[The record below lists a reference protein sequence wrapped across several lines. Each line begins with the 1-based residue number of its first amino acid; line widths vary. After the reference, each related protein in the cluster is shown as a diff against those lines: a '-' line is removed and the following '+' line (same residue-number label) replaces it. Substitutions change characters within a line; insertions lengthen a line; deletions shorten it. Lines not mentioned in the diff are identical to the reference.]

1 MKITRYAMML
11 AAATGLLSACQKL
24 DEVKAYDPDKVV
36 APVLHALPGEIVITP
51 DNMGSTQTFT
61 WDAADFGVRTQINYS
76 IEASYND
83 GAKLVLFTGM
93 NGTSSEQTYESL
105 NNILALSVEDG
116 GLGVP
121 SGEPTDVDFY
131 ISATIGTDFE
141 KFYSAPATVRMTVTT
156 AERTYPQ
163 VWVIGDYCGWNF
175 DNAQGLFCFSGDEVT
190 YEAIVDLG
198 EKAANGFKLSGEA
211 GWNDAC
217 NWGTDGDAAAP
228 ETEAPSIT
236 LISSGG
242 SGNIMVYSKRFYRFV
257 FDRSTLTLSNK
268 LSFNSMGIIG
278 DATPGGWDTDTEMNF
293 DTQKQRFWVDVT
305 LTAGEFK
312 FRADNDWAINFGGA
326 DGRLS
331 QNGDNIKATAG
342 NYRVYATLNNSAE
355 ITYELNAGD
364 YGTGGGEEPDP
375 GPEKADWYIHGQ
387 TVATPDW
394 GPTAMESASS
404 NIVAYKAAGVEVAA
418 NSEFL
423 FKSGDESQWIG
434 ADAAF
439 AGSSPYTCTIGS
451 AFKVSADKVNAVI
464 AEAGTYDY
472 WLLPEAGRAYVMAA
486 GGSRLL
492 DLRTDAGAWSLT
504 QSDNT
509 AWCTPALTSG
519 KTSTSFAVTAIANE
533 SSKRSATLTFT
544 APGCDPVVVTVT
556 QSGDASQDFEGEQV
570 VAQPDAWDN
579 RKRAD
584 ISYQL
589 LVYSFADGNG
599 DKVGDLPGLTRR
611 LDYIDA
617 LGASAVWLSPIHP
630 AASYHGYDVLDY
642 EAVNPAFGTD
652 ADLRAFID
660 AAHARGIRVYLDYV
674 LNHTGKD
681 HPWFKSAAASEGS
694 PYRDRYI
701 FSEDPQADIAAGRID
716 QIATEGAA
724 GYDAGQWFS
733 TDTGAGAAGRFKFVL
748 DWTNADSPTVTVTET
763 TDAADADNTQGG
775 ADDKY
780 LYFGN
785 GTSKRFYARGGNSY
799 ELTLDFD
806 SDWGFLVRTST
817 TSWAAGTKYGAPDN
831 RTIIRFGEPFTLMS
845 NRSADPA
852 NVQFSLPTMYHS
864 HFWTAAFADLN
875 YGKAAE
881 AEQSRAF
888 KAVAEAADK
897 WVRMGVDGFR
907 LDAVKHIYHNAYNDE
922 NPTFLKK
929 FYDRMNETYKAAGG
943 EGDFYMVGEM
953 LDEADK
959 AAPYYRGLPAL
970 FEFTFWY
977 KLKWALQNGIGCYF
991 VKDILDVQ
999 PLYAQYRSDYIEATK
1014 LSNHDEDRTGSD
1026 LGQSVE
1032 KMKVAAAVL
1041 LTAQGAP
1048 YIYQGEEL
1056 GYWGTKSNGDE
1067 YVRTPILWDKAG
1079 NELASGSLSGKIDM
1093 QMLTAAISVEA
1104 QADDDGSLLN
1114 LYRTFARLRNT
1125 YPVLAQGK
1133 MVKHPVYNDG
1143 NTSQQSIAAWYR
1155 ELDGERMLVV
1165 HNFGQETQILT
1176 LTDQPDKA
1184 VGVSG
1189 EVKLQRGDAS
1199 SKLLMGAW
1207 SSVVFAL

>member
-217 NWGTDGDAAAP
+217 NWGTDDDAAAP

-236 LISSGG
+236 LISSSG

-486 GGSRLL
+486 GAKPEL
-492 DLRTDAGAWSLT
+492 
-504 QSDNT
+504 
-509 AWCTPALTSG
+509 
-519 KTSTSFAVTAIANE
+519 
-533 SSKRSATLTFT
+533 
-544 APGCDPVVVTVT
+544 
-556 QSGDASQDFEGEQV
+556 
-570 VAQPDAWDN
+570 VADTWG
-579 RKRAD
+579 
-584 ISYQL
+584 
-589 LVYSFADGNG
+589 LVGNITG
-599 DKVGDLPGLTRR
+599 WGDL
-611 LDYIDA
+611 
-617 LGASAVWLSPIHP
+617 
-630 AASYHGYDVLDY
+630 
-642 EAVNPAFGTD
+642 
-652 ADLRAFID
+652 
-660 AAHARGIRVYLDYV
+660 
-674 LNHTGKD
+674 
-681 HPWFKSAAASEGS
+681 
-694 PYRDRYI
+694 
-701 FSEDPQADIAAGRID
+701 
-716 QIATEGAA
+716 
-724 GYDAGQWFS
+724 
-733 TDTGAGAAGRFKFVL
+733 
-748 DWTNADSPTVTVTET
+748 
-763 TDAADADNTQGG
+763 
-775 ADDKY
+775 
-780 LYFGN
+780 
-785 GTSKRFYARGGNSY
+785 
-799 ELTLDFD
+799 
-806 SDWGFLVRTST
+806 
-817 TSWAAGTKYGAPDN
+817 
-831 RTIIRFGEPFTLMS
+831 
-845 NRSADPA
+845 
-852 NVQFSLPTMYHS
+852 
-864 HFWTAAFADLN
+864 
-875 YGKAAE
+875 
-881 AEQSRAF
+881 
-888 KAVAEAADK
+888 
-897 WVRMGVDGFR
+897 
-907 LDAVKHIYHNAYNDE
+907 
-922 NPTFLKK
+922 
-929 FYDRMNETYKAAGG
+929 
-943 EGDFYMVGEM
+943 GDFYMVGEM

>member
-141 KFYSAPATVRMTVTT
+141 KFYSAPVTVRMTVTT
-156 AERTYPQ
+156 AERTYPRI
-163 VWVIGDYCGWNF
+163 WVIGDYCGWNF

-190 YEAIVDLG
+190 YEAIVDFG

-236 LISSGG
+236 LISSGS

-293 DTQKQRFWVDVT
+293 DTKKQRFWVDVT
-305 LTAGEFK
+305 LSAGEFK

-364 YGTGGGEEPDP
+364 YGAGGGEEPDP

-404 NIVAYKAAGVEVAA
+404 NIVA
-418 NSEFL
+418 
-423 FKSGDESQWIG
+423 
-434 ADAAF
+434 
-439 AGSSPYTCTIGS
+439 
-451 AFKVSADKVNAVI
+451 
-464 AEAGTYDY
+464 
-472 WLLPEAGRAYVMAA
+472 
-486 GGSRLL
+486 
-492 DLRTDAGAWSLT
+492 
-504 QSDNT
+504 
-509 AWCTPALTSG
+509 
-519 KTSTSFAVTAIANE
+519 
-533 SSKRSATLTFT
+533 
-544 APGCDPVVVTVT
+544 
-556 QSGDASQDFEGEQV
+556 
-570 VAQPDAWDN
+570 
-579 RKRAD
+579 
-584 ISYQL
+584 
-589 LVYSFADGNG
+589 
-599 DKVGDLPGLTRR
+599 
-611 LDYIDA
+611 
-617 LGASAVWLSPIHP
+617 
-630 AASYHGYDVLDY
+630 
-642 EAVNPAFGTD
+642 
-652 ADLRAFID
+652 
-660 AAHARGIRVYLDYV
+660 
-674 LNHTGKD
+674 
-681 HPWFKSAAASEGS
+681 
-694 PYRDRYI
+694 
-701 FSEDPQADIAAGRID
+701 
-716 QIATEGAA
+716 
-724 GYDAGQWFS
+724 
-733 TDTGAGAAGRFKFVL
+733 
-748 DWTNADSPTVTVTET
+748 
-763 TDAADADNTQGG
+763 
-775 ADDKY
+775 
-780 LYFGN
+780 
-785 GTSKRFYARGGNSY
+785 
-799 ELTLDFD
+799 
-806 SDWGFLVRTST
+806 
-817 TSWAAGTKYGAPDN
+817 
-831 RTIIRFGEPFTLMS
+831 
-845 NRSADPA
+845 
-852 NVQFSLPTMYHS
+852 
-864 HFWTAAFADLN
+864 
-875 YGKAAE
+875 
-881 AEQSRAF
+881 
-888 KAVAEAADK
+888 
-897 WVRMGVDGFR
+897 
-907 LDAVKHIYHNAYNDE
+907 
-922 NPTFLKK
+922 
-929 FYDRMNETYKAAGG
+929 YKAAGG

-1067 YVRTPILWDKAG
+1067 YVRAPILWDKAG

-1165 HNFGQETQILT
+1165 HNFGREEQILT

-1207 SSVVFAL
+1207 SSVVFTL